1 MENNAIAATPTPPS
15 TNNIAGTTTPPPS
28 NNNATKGESS
38 NDEHLIDID
47 TEVWNDADKASNARE
62 RTPSIP
68 KIPTALRNSQN
79 QKLPQWFKPSVIS
92 IGPYYYDNRDCRE
105 AQKLKSGHA
114 KKFIEESQQEKDVL
128 YLKIKKK
135 TPELRKCYDNKAI
148 CEMTDQTLATIFLL
162 DGCFLLHFINYSS
175 KKDGSD
181 ILGFTNHEMAHI
193 KEDLFLLENQL
204 PYKVLKLLFKDAK
217 NSRPSM
223 EEKIKDFVAS
233 HVPSPRGIRLKEV
246 NPKPCHLL
254 HYLQGVILGKPVT
267 ISPTQKQNEEDDGR
281 GRGRPEW
288 HSCENVQELRK
299 VDIHFKPSP
308 TSYLTDISF
317 EPLFGTTGCLKLPTI
332 SMNASTMIIFLN
344 LVAFESSDTTNNLGV
359 ISYLCFLNSLIARWD
374 DVKELQAAGIL
385 RNFFGE
391 QRDVAQFF
399 NNVCSK
405 LVPNPS
411 AYEDVK
417 LQIQSH
423 VDRHHNCRLRKWHVQ
438 CKQKYFS
445 SPWSLMA
452 LTAAV
457 IGLSLTAI
465 QTFTSVFPL

>member
-1 MENNAIAATPTPPS
+1 MENNAIAGIPTPPS

-47 TEVWNDADKASNARE
+47 TLVWNDTMKRQMQEKGLQDY
-62 RTPSIP
+62 
-68 KIPTALRNSQN
+68 Q
-79 QKLPQWFKPSVIS
+79 
-92 IGPYYYDNRDCRE
+92 E

-114 KKFIEESQQEKDVL
+114 KKFIEESRQEKDVL

-148 CEMTDQTLATIFLL
+148 WECYDNKTKGEMSDRKLATIFLL

-217 NSRPSM
+217 NSKPSM

-233 HVPSPRGIRLKEV
+233 HVPFPRGIRVKEV

-267 ISPTQKQNEEDDGR
+267 ISPTQKQDEEDDGR

-299 VDIHFKPSP
+299 VDIHFKSSP

-317 EPLFGTTGCLKLPTI
+317 EPLFGTPDASSFLP
-332 SMNASTMIIFLN
+332 
-344 LVAFESSDTTNNLGV
+344 
-359 ISYLCFLNSLIARWD
+359 
-374 DVKELQAAGIL
+374 
-385 RNFFGE
+385 
-391 QRDVAQFF
+391 
-399 NNVCSK
+399 
-405 LVPNPS
+405 
-411 AYEDVK
+411 
-417 LQIQSH
+417 
-423 VDRHHNCRLRKWHVQ
+423 
-438 CKQKYFS
+438 
-445 SPWSLMA
+445 
-452 LTAAV
+452 
-457 IGLSLTAI
+457 
-465 QTFTSVFPL
+465 FP

>member
-1 MENNAIAATPTPPS
+1 M
-15 TNNIAGTTTPPPS
+15 
-28 NNNATKGESS
+28 
-38 NDEHLIDID
+38 
-47 TEVWNDADKASNARE
+47 
-62 RTPSIP
+62 
-68 KIPTALRNSQN
+68 RNSQN
-79 QKLPQWFKPSVIS
+79 QKLPGWFKPNVIS
-92 IGPYYYDNRDCRE
+92 IGPYYYGQKDYQE

-148 CEMTDQTLATIFLL
+148 WECYDNKTKGEMSDRKLATIFLL

-217 NSRPSM
+217 NSKPSM

-233 HVPSPRGIRLKEV
+233 HVPFPRGIRVKEV

-267 ISPTQKQNEEDDGR
+267 ISPTQKQDEEDDGR

-299 VDIHFKPSP
+299 VDIHFKSSP

-332 SMNASTMIIFLN
+332 SMSASTMIIFLN

-359 ISYLCFLNSLIARWD
+359 ISYLCFLDSLIARWD

-385 RNFFGE
+385 RDFLGE

-417 LQIQSH
+417 RQIQSH

-457 IGLSLTAI
+457 TGLSLTAI
-465 QTFTSVFPL
+465 QTYTSVFPL